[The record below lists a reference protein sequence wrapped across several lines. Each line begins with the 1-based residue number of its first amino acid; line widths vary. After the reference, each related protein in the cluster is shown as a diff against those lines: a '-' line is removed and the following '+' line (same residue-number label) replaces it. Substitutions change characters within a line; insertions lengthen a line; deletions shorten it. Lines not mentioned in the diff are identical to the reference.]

1 MEYWLGD
8 IAILIST
15 GIAVELL
22 YPLSKGLFWQS
33 HLGLVVF
40 NESIEKEQLHIQLL
54 SLNIIFKQSIL
65 NNKYIKFIFQHSIF
79 FYIKSPIISVDFN
92 RYH

>member
-22 YPLSKGLFWQS
+22 LYPLSAGLFWQS
-33 HLGLVVF
+33 HLGLVVL
-40 NESIEKEQLHIQLL
+40 NESIEKE
-54 SLNIIFKQSIL
+54 
-65 NNKYIKFIFQHSIF
+65 
-79 FYIKSPIISVDFN
+79 
-92 RYH
+92 

>member
-15 GIAVELL
+15 SIAVELL

-33 HLGLVVF
+33 HLGLVVL
-40 NESIEKEQLHIQLL
+40 NESIEKE
-54 SLNIIFKQSIL
+54 
-65 NNKYIKFIFQHSIF
+65 
-79 FYIKSPIISVDFN
+79 
-92 RYH
+92 